1 MYIYGWFIS
10 YLLAFTRTIALAV
23 DGVAARLADGL
34 LAVDALPAIQAELLT
49 LGAAGV
55 VTELIVPRTAE
66 GRAGRVVVG
75 NGALHPDTVGD
86 PRVPPD
92 VVQRLP
98 LRRRQYHARV

>member
-1 MYIYGWFIS
+1 MDW
-10 YLLAFTRTIALAV
+10 IAA
-23 DGVAARLADGL
+23 GLADGL
-34 LAVDALPAIQAELLT
+34 LTVDALPAIEAELLT

-55 VTELIVPRTAE
+55 VTELIVPRPAE

-86 PRVPPD
+86 PRIATD
-92 VVQRLP
+92 VVQCLP